1 MSYAA
6 YRSVRQ
12 IRQPKGLMASLALP
26 QELVGAHHLIVAGM
40 APSIVNE
47 LAALLGCDVK
57 IVCQLVGIDR
67 STVTR
72 KRTAAALLSR
82 AQSARIYSFV
92 SVMEAAESL
101 FEGDRGKALEWLNK
115 PARALGGNP
124 PATFLTTSVGA
135 QAVIDLI
142 GQIEHGVVV

>member
-47 LAALLGCDVK
+47 LVTADVK
-57 IVCQLVGIDR
+57 M
-67 STVTR
+67 T
-72 KRTAAALLSR
+72 
-82 AQSARIYSFV
+82 
-92 SVMEAAESL
+92 
-101 FEGDRGKALEWLNK
+101 
-115 PARALGGNP
+115 
-124 PATFLTTSVGA
+124 
-135 QAVIDLI
+135 
-142 GQIEHGVVV
+142 H

>member
-26 QELVGAHHLIVAGM
+26 QELGGAHHLIVAGM

-72 KRTAAALLSR
+72 KALR
-82 AQSARIYSFV
+82 RPCCPAPRVPV
-92 SVMEAAESL
+92 SIHLLV
-101 FEGDRGKALEWLNK
+101 
-115 PARALGGNP
+115 
-124 PATFLTTSVGA
+124 
-135 QAVIDLI
+135 
-142 GQIEHGVVV
+142 

>member
-26 QELVGAHHLIVAGM
+26 QELVGRIISLWAGM

-47 LAALLGCDVK
+47 LAALLACDVK

-101 FEGDRGKALEWLNK
+101 FEGTGEGAWWLNK

-124 PATFLTTSVGA
+124 PATFLTTAVGA
-135 QAVIDLI
+135 RQLSIHRSD
-142 GQIEHGVVV
+142 